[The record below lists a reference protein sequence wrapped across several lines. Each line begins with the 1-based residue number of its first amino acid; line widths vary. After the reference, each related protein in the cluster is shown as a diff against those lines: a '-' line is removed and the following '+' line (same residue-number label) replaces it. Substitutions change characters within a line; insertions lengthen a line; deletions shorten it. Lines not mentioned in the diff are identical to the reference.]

1 MSKRRKKPASDEDEE
16 QEPDYRD
23 ETRGQREERRRKAR
37 EALRAQR
44 PVEEEYPVDTAAGQY
59 GALDEELMT
68 DLLAEF
74 GYDVDG
80 VDATGEVEGN
90 DVFLEGYGVDTGG
103 DDDAAKPFQPDPRS
117 QSKQY
122 QIDEI
127 KGKMRSLGFM
137 VRMFAWAVE
146 GKPILNVVTD
156 DVTGEV
162 ILDPLEIRL

>member
-1 MSKRRKKPASDEDEE
+1 MSKRRKKAAQGEE
-16 QEPDYRD
+16 EEEPDYHD

-44 PVEEEYPVDTAAGQY
+44 PVEEHYPEDSAAGQY
-59 GALDEELMT
+59 GALDDELMS

-74 GYDVDG
+74 GYGSDELEGG
-80 VDATGEVEGN
+80 VGGDLEGN
-90 DVFLEGYGVDTGG
+90 ELCLEGYGVDTG
-103 DDDAAKPFQPDPRS
+103 DAAKPFEPDPRS

-146 GKPILNVVTD
+146 GNPILNVVTD
-156 DVTGEV
+156 DITGEV